1 MNYDKVNGKV
11 GFVDSTHVYENLDTK
26 KKYTSVTT
34 LIGKYAQP
42 FDSEFWSA
50 YKALEKV
57 MGKDFTNIK
66 KELLNQKK
74 FEESSLKSLNISKE
88 DFINA
93 RAQILQEWK
102 DTNKAST
109 DRGTAIHAKMENS
122 MYELATNVS
131 LKKYGIGGKFDVSTK
146 YESFLNTES
155 GIFPEYLVY
164 NDELGLAGQIDLLVK
179 NNNDIQVLDY
189 KGLPLDTL
197 IPTPDGF
204 TTMENLYIG
213 DIVYDKEGKEC
224 KVIHKSDTHYKDC
237 IKLKFDNNDEIVSDK
252 DHRWLVHFLKGGK
265 PQEKVMTTEEIYWH
279 IQDIR
284 DIKKKSELIPKIYN
298 AEPIKCEYID
308 LPIDPY
314 VLGCWLGDG
323 HSADGKITQ
332 ENPDLW
338 EEIIRRGYKLGD
350 DVSQEGSG
358 NAQTRTVIGMQSKL
372 RELNLLHN
380 KHIPIKYLRASYEQR
395 LDLLRGLMDT
405 DGYYHPKRKRFVM
418 NSPKEWQTKT
428 DFIELLGSLGIKAT
442 IFEDLK
448 AKCEGKT
455 FTTNNTCFSTTDLNP
470 FLVRNQDIE
479 FPKTNKCTFRN
490 IVDAEFVDI
499 VPTQCIEVDS
509 ESHTY
514 LFGRQHIV
522 THNTNKSI
530 DLHSYYN
537 PKTRSHQ
544 MMQYPLNTVE
554 DCNYFHYALQLSTY
568 AYMLQKWNPDFNI
581 TMLKLVHFPHEGGE
595 VYYDVPYLKDEVE
608 RMIKHYNKQNSSN
621 NRLKRIQF

>member
-26 KKYTSVTT
+26 RKYTSVTT

-155 GIFPEYLVY
+155 GIFPEYLIY

-179 NNNDIQVLDY
+179 SRNDIQVLDY
-189 KGLPLDTL
+189 KS
-197 IPTPDGF
+197 
-204 TTMENLYIG
+204 N
-213 DIVYDKEGKEC
+213 
-224 KVIHKSDTHYKDC
+224 
-237 IKLKFDNNDEIVSDK
+237 
-252 DHRWLVHFLKGGK
+252 R
-265 PQEKVMTTEEIYWH
+265 
-279 IQDIR
+279 
-284 DIKKKSELIPKIYN
+284 
-298 AEPIKCEYID
+298 
-308 LPIDPY
+308 
-314 VLGCWLGDG
+314 
-323 HSADGKITQ
+323 
-332 ENPDLW
+332 
-338 EEIIRRGYKLGD
+338 
-350 DVSQEGSG
+350 
-358 NAQTRTVIGMQSKL
+358 
-372 RELNLLHN
+372 
-380 KHIPIKYLRASYEQR
+380 
-395 LDLLRGLMDT
+395 
-405 DGYYHPKRKRFVM
+405 
-418 NSPKEWQTKT
+418 
-428 DFIELLGSLGIKAT
+428 
-442 IFEDLK
+442 
-448 AKCEGKT
+448 
-455 FTTNNTCFSTTDLNP
+455 
-470 FLVRNQDIE
+470 
-479 FPKTNKCTFRN
+479 
-490 IVDAEFVDI
+490 
-499 VPTQCIEVDS
+499 
-509 ESHTY
+509 
-514 LFGRQHIV
+514 
-522 THNTNKSI
+522 SI

-568 AYMLQKWNPDFNI
+568 AYMLQKWNPDFNV